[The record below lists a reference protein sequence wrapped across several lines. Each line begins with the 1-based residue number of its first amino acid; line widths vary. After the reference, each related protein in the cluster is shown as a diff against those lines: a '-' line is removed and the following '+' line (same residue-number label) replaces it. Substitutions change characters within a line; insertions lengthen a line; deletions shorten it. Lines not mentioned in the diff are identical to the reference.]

1 MVLFP
6 KHVFKVICRYCDDR
20 IEKRQKR
27 LWNRIIPNRRLTFSL
42 TKPIFITISV
52 QDKIKGDINTRLT
65 DTGTGIVSCCIVMWT
80 WYVVSNSFIPF
91 SLYTKLCYNTNR
103 NINELYRLDIV

>member
-6 KHVFKVICRYCDDR
+6 KHVFKHICRYCDDR

-42 TKPIFITISV
+42 TKPIFITICV
-52 QDKIKGDINTRLT
+52 KDKIKGDIDT
-65 DTGTGIVSCCIVMWT
+65 DTGIIRSCIVMWN
-80 WYVVSNSFIPF
+80 WNVVSGSFIPF
-91 SLYTKLCYNTNR
+91 SLYTKLCNNTNR
-103 NINELYRLDIV
+103 NINELYRLGIV

>member
-6 KHVFKVICRYCDDR
+6 KHVFKLICRYCDDR

-42 TKPIFITISV
+42 TKPIFITIWV
-52 QDKIKGDINTRLT
+52 QDKIKADTDTRLT
-65 DTGTGIVSCCIVMWT
+65 DTDTGIIRSCIVMWN
-80 WYVVSNSFIPF
+80 WNIVSESFIPF
-91 SLYTKLCYNTNR
+91 SLYTKLDDNR
-103 NINELYRLDIV
+103 IDLCRLGII